1 MNTSSITTD
10 KIRLGVKKLYSSNSG
25 IHLNINM
32 THPKVQLNNIS
43 ATIKGVY
50 PHFFMVEES
59 ENPEHP
65 SHTLTYSDVL
75 TGLIEIK
82 ELPIQRR

>member
-1 MNTSSITTD
+1 MNTSTFTTD
-10 KIRLGVKKLYSSNSG
+10 KIRAYIKKLYSTKPN
-25 IHLNINM
+25 IHMNINM
-32 THPKVQLNNIS
+32 THPKVQQNNVS

-59 ENPEHP
+59 ENAEHR

-82 ELPIQRR
+82 ELPISTK